1 MNLSKRNKNI
11 IKGKKMTQKEIGKKY
26 NVHPSNISAIKNGK
40 AWSHVTI

>member
-1 MNLSKRNKNI
+1 
-11 IKGKKMTQKEIGKKY
+11 MTQKEIGKKY